1 MELEC
6 PRLFSRART
15 LFVTFACIA
24 SCVGCSIRY
33 DATGVTRIG
42 VGLWGFGDP
51 PGVNWNLDA
60 PRREFPELPATTRP
74 ELPPRPNAAQ
84 WLSASEQP
92 TVPRD
97 DASSLIETPIDDN
110 HDRAPCRLIDSGCPV
125 AAGAPDRR
133 P

>member
-6 PRLFSRART
+6 PDFFSRART
-15 LFVTFACIA
+15 LFVAAICIA
-24 SCVGCSIRY
+24 SCTGCSIRY
-33 DATGVTRIG
+33 DAAGVTRVG

-74 ELPPRPNAAQ
+74 ELPPR
-84 WLSASEQP
+84 SDASRWRSENEQP
-92 TVPRD
+92 AVARVDT
-97 DASSLIETPIDDN
+97 ASRNESPIDDN
-110 HDRAPCRLIDSGCPV
+110 HDCAHRRLIDSGCPV
-125 AAGAPDRR
+125 AVGALDRR